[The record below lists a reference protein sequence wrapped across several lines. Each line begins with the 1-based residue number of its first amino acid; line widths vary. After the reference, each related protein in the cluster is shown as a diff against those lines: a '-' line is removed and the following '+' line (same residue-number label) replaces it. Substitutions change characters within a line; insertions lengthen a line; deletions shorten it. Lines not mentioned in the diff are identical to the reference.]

1 MATTAFQ
8 DFSEWHNG
16 PECRREAV
24 SCHGGQGVM
33 LLCMSCGKAAEIE
46 ALGGRCSLMESAE
59 MRQEAQPV
67 G

>member
-1 MATTAFQ
+1 MATTAFH
-8 DFSEWHNG
+8 DFGEWHSG
-16 PECRREAV
+16 PLCQRVAV

-33 LLCMSCGKAAEIE
+33 LLCMACGKAAELE

-59 MRQEAQPV
+59 LRLEAQPV